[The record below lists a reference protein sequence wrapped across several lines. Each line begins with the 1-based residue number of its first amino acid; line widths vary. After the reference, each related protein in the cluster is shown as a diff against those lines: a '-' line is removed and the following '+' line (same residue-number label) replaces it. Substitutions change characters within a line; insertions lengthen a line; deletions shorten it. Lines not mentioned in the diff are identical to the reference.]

1 MWYQEDTRRHRNK
14 ASCARMDAMQ
24 SIRPCWQAL
33 AARVK
38 LFCRALNMRREA
50 AWSVRRTCVGRLS
63 PRCAAM
69 KVVSSRTAASD
80 VGFAAFVDGA

>member
-1 MWYQEDTRRHRNK
+1 MGGTLLPSSKHATRG
-14 ASCARMDAMQ
+14 
-24 SIRPCWQAL
+24 
-33 AARVK
+33 RVV
-38 LFCRALNMRREA
+38 
-50 AWSVRRTCVGRLS
+50 VRRTCVGRLS